1 MRGFS
6 LKPLPQALAEAAG
19 QVWLVQMGAAA
30 ELAYAAAQVC
40 LEKQDLANVQLSS
53 SLEEPVMFTKVRR
66 CGPDAACQL
75 RPLPACGRTRITR
88 AL

>member
-1 MRGFS
+1 MW
-6 LKPLPQALAEAAG
+6 P
-19 QVWLVQMGAAA
+19 VQMGVAA

-40 LEKQDLANVQLSS
+40 LEKQDLANVQPSS
-53 SLEEPVMFTKVRR
+53 SLEEPVIFPKVRR

-75 RPLPACGRTRITR
+75 RPLPACGRARITC